1 VNATDADEGLNSEL
15 TYSLRA
21 TPGTESGVFQV
32 DARTGEI
39 TAAGRLDYEAAP
51 LYELEVQARDG
62 GDLSARA
69 KVL

>member
-1 VNATDADEGLNSEL
+1 VNATDADEGPNSEV
-15 TYSLRA
+15 TYSLR
-21 TPGTESGVFQV
+21 GTAGTASGVFQV

-39 TAAGRLDYEAAP
+39 TAAGKLDYEAAA

>member
-1 VNATDADEGLNSEL
+1 VNATDADEGPNSEL
-15 TYSLRA
+15 TYSLR
-21 TPGTESGVFQV
+21 GTAGIASGAFQV
-32 DARTGEI
+32 DSQTGEI
-39 TAAGRLDYEAAP
+39 TAAGKLDYEAAA